1 MTMPQRHEVTKY
13 FFMIYLR
20 EFTKTR
26 DFNNIEIKKVN
37 PVQIEILKLISLF
50 EITENKKSR

>member
-1 MTMPQRHEVTKY
+1 MPQRHEVTKY